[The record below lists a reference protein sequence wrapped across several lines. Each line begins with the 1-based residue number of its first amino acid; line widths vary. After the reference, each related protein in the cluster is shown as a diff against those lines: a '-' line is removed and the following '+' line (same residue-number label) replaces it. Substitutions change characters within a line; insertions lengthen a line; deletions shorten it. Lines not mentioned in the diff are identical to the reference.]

1 MEARHHP
8 ILFIVLQLAKAEE
21 QNRRPFGTQL
31 FPFRTV
37 AMILSLVTI
46 PLISQLMVYLFKSNT
61 LKKNQD
67 IFLCVVNIS
76 DAWKNNCEMFQEF
89 ASQI

>member
-1 MEARHHP
+1 M
-8 ILFIVLQLAKAEE
+8 QLAKAEE

-67 IFLCVVNIS
+67 IFLCVVNIPEDEAQVS
-76 DAWKNNCEMFQEF
+76 LMT
-89 ASQI
+89 